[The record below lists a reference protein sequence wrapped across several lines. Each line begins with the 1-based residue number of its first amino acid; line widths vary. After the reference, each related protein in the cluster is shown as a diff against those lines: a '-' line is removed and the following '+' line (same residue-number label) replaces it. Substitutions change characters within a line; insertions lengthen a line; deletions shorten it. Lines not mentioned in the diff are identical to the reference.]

1 MKVDLASQIWG
12 SHKATFAT
20 QVTGFCPPVAL
31 CKHYTCSGAL
41 HRRGAT
47 YFIPLKWRHLSATR
61 CWLVN
66 QEEPPV
72 KHFIHSYKSG
82 LCFHL
87 HWRSFGSKCARVY
100 SVCLLL
106 FYMHN
111 KGDDSFIAEM
121 LFDDAVG
128 TERTCTL
135 FACVFKLTHHQMVTG
150 IALYCINLTLW
161 NLTCFVCS
169 VSQWPLNEY
178 IDVIACELSLLK
190 SFIYYMLLCALLHS
204 GETQYNRDKLLQGKC
219 MYKLTSNVCCWPFQC
234 VDESVFSIVKVRAS
248 THCCQTRDISRQR
261 PPDSTSEICISPMSS
276 SVTCKEPSRC
286 V

>member
-1 MKVDLASQIWG
+1 MSGIYKTNQFAKLIKEVQEQENRFTG
-12 SHKATFAT
+12 YEATFAT
-20 QVTGFCPPVAL
+20 QVTGFWLNSALLRRFVSITPAVA
-31 CKHYTCSGAL
+31 HFTA
-41 HRRGAT
+41 RGRHT
-47 YFIPLKWRHLSATR
+47 SIPLKWRHLSATR

-72 KHFIHSYKSG
+72 KHFIHSYKPV

-135 FACVFKLTHHQMVTG
+135 FACAFRSAH
-150 IALYCINLTLW
+150 
-161 NLTCFVCS
+161 
-169 VSQWPLNEY
+169 
-178 IDVIACELSLLK
+178 
-190 SFIYYMLLCALLHS
+190 
-204 GETQYNRDKLLQGKC
+204 
-219 MYKLTSNVCCWPFQC
+219 
-234 VDESVFSIVKVRAS
+234 
-248 THCCQTRDISRQR
+248 
-261 PPDSTSEICISPMSS
+261 
-276 SVTCKEPSRC
+276 
-286 V
+286 